1 MFGLF
6 SPKPLFEQK
15 NRPLKLAV
23 LFSGNAG
30 SANFMLEEM
39 KKRPELKQKIK
50 FAGAF
55 SDNAMAHGTHSLKNY
70 GLEIAIVD
78 RDKFFIIHSL
88 DPKNPDAKRKYFE
101 RTLQEIKEMDAD
113 FLMLSGFMRIVGEP
127 LLSEFAFHMLNVHPS
142 NLTIVSEGKPAFTGK
157 NAVIDALTAGQAEL
171 RSTIHFVTG
180 EVDCGSVLALSKPVK
195 VDMEK
200 LNSVKDDRAKLQE
213 YADSLQEKL
222 KREGDDP
229 AFLKAL
235 ELVADSL
242 VAIKNCKVFIK
253 ENGKWKQG
261 YFDIETNSVKAFG

>member
-1 MFGLF
+1 M
-6 SPKPLFEQK
+6 
-15 NRPLKLAV
+15 RLAA

-30 SANFMLEEM
+30 SANFILEEM

-50 FAGAF
+50 FVGAF
-55 SDNAMAHGTHSLKNY
+55 SDNSMAHGTHSLKNY

-88 DPKNPDAKRKYFE
+88 DPKSQDAKKKYFE
-101 RTLQEIKEMDAD
+101 RALQEIKEMEAG
-113 FLMLSGFMRIVGEP
+113 FLMLSGFMRIVSEP
-127 LLSEFAFHMLNVHPS
+127 LLSEFSFRMLNVHPS
-142 NLTIVSEGKPAFTGK
+142 NLTVVSEGKPAFTGK
-157 NAVIDALTAGQAEL
+157 NAVIDALTAGQTEV

-180 EVDCGSVLALSKPVK
+180 EVDCGPVLVLSKAVPVDTAK
-195 VDMEK
+195 VKE
-200 LNSVKDDRAKLQE
+200 LQDNKAGLQA
-213 YADSLQEKL
+213 YAESLQEKL

-242 VAIKNCKVFIK
+242 VAIKNGKVFIK

-261 YFDIETNSVKAFG
+261 YFDIETNSVKSA

>member
-6 SPKPLFEQK
+6 SPKPLFEPK

-30 SANFMLEEM
+30 SANFILEEM

-50 FAGAF
+50 FVGAF
-55 SDNAMAHGTHSLKNY
+55 SDNSMSHGAHSLKNH

-78 RDKFFIIHSL
+78 RDKFFIIHAL
-88 DPKNPDAKRKYFE
+88 DPKNQDAKRKYFE
-101 RTLQEIKEMDAD
+101 RALQELKEMGAD

-127 LLSEFAFHMLNVHPS
+127 LLSEFVFRMLNVHPS
-142 NLTIVSEGKPAFTGK
+142 NLTIIAEGKPAFTGK
-157 NAVIDALTAGQAEL
+157 NAVIDALTAGRAEL
-171 RSTIHFVTG
+171 RSTVHFVTG
-180 EVDCGSVLALSKPVK
+180 EVDCGPVLVLSKPVPVDTAK
-195 VDMEK
+195 VKE
-200 LNSVKDDRAKLQE
+200 LQDNKAGLQA

-235 ELVADSL
+235 ELVADGL
-242 VAIKNCKVFIK
+242 VGIKNGRIFIK

-261 YFDIETNSVKAFG
+261 YFDIETNSVKST

>member
-1 MFGLF
+1 MFGFF

-30 SANFMLEEM
+30 SANFILEEM

-50 FAGAF
+50 FVGAF
-55 SDNAMAHGTHSLKNY
+55 SDNSMARGAHSLKNY
-70 GLEIAIVD
+70 SLEIVIVD

-88 DPKNPDAKRKYFE
+88 DSKSQDARKKYFE
-101 RTLQEIKEMDAD
+101 RALQEIKEMNAE

-127 LLSEFAFHMLNVHPS
+127 LLSEFSFRMLNVHPS

-157 NAVIDALTAGQAEL
+157 NAVLDALTAGQTEL
-171 RSTIHFVTG
+171 RSTIHFITG
-180 EVDCGSVLALSKPVK
+180 EVDCGPVLVLSKAVK

-200 LNSVKDDRAKLQE
+200 LNAVKDDRAKLQE
-213 YADSLQEKL
+213 YADSMQEKL

-242 VAIKNCKVFIK
+242 VAIKNSKVFIK

-261 YFDIETNSVKAFG
+261 YFDLESGAVKI